1 VRALAATCRI
11 DLGAPP
17 AAPGPPV
24 AAPFNLTPRE
34 VEVLGLVCDGA
45 TNRQIARAL
54 TISERTA
61 GVHVSNILAKLHAKN
76 RAEAIAIAHRTGA
89 VAASS

>member
-1 VRALAATCRI
+1 VLA
-11 DLGAPP
+11 
-17 AAPGPPV
+17 
-24 AAPFNLTPRE
+24 
-34 VEVLGLVCDGA
+34 LVCDGA

-61 GVHVSNILAKLHAKN
+61 GVHVSNILAKLHARN

-89 VAASS
+89 VAPST